1 MSIILIKIECACN
14 TNTYNK
20 YSGCFRILDSFHGK
34 KYNKHPPPAKAK
46 VKLPDSK
53 GSAAD
58 GAMLIKSAWFQ
69 DSKGSAAAGVRLKK
83 SAWFPSSR
91 GSPADLAGPEKA
103 AWLAR
108 ERSSERRQK
117 NDTEL
122 CLTI

>member
-1 MSIILIKIECACN
+1 MLYYVVSLVKIECVC
-14 TNTYNK
+14 NTYNN
-20 YSGCFRILDSFHGK
+20 YSVCFRILNSFPEK

-108 ERSSERRQK
+108 ERSS
-117 NDTEL
+117 
-122 CLTI
+122 